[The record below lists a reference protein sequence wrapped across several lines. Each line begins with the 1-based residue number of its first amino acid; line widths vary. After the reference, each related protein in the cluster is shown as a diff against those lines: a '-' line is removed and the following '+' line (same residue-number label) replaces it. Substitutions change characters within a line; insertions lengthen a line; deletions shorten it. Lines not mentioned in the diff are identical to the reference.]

1 MKITKE
7 EYERA
12 LDELFEGVP
21 ADILPKMKGSI
32 FCLATFDDHADLF
45 LALQL
50 GVALVYEKPLIVL
63 ALDGTPVPPKVRQVA
78 DSIVE
83 GRSMKDLEVKQK
95 LLEAIGQV
103 VDKALS
109 EAEGTVN

>member
-1 MKITKE
+1 
-7 EYERA
+7 
-12 LDELFEGVP
+12 
-21 ADILPKMKGSI
+21 MKGSI

-50 GVALVYEKPLIVL
+50 GVALVYEKPLVVL
-63 ALDGTPVPPKVRQVA
+63 ALDGKPVPPKVRQVA

-83 GRSMKDLEVKQK
+83 GRSMLEVKQK

>member
-1 MKITKE
+1 
-7 EYERA
+7 
-12 LDELFEGVP
+12 
-21 ADILPKMKGSI
+21 
-32 FCLATFDDHADLF
+32 
-45 LALQL
+45 
-50 GVALVYEKPLIVL
+50 
-63 ALDGTPVPPKVRQVA
+63 VRQVA

-83 GRSMKDLEVKQK
+83 GRSMLEVKQK